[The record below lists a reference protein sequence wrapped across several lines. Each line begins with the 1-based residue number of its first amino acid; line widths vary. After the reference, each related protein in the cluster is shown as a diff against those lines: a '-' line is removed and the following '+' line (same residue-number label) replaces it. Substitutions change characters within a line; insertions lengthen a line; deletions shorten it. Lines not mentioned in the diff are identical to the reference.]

1 MPLYIKKKLIKKM
14 KIAISTDSGNV
25 CAHFGRAP
33 EFTFVTIENDQVIE
47 KKVLQNPG
55 HSVGSI
61 PQFVNQQGA
70 KHMITGGMGRRA
82 EAFFN
87 QYGIEVIVGVTGRI
101 DDVIKKILDGTLEG
115 GESLCAPG
123 GGKGYGVDKIHTEAD
138 NNHEHHH
145 FHE

>member
-1 MPLYIKKKLIKKM
+1 M
-14 KIAISTDSGNV
+14 KIAISTDSGYV
-25 CAHFGRAP
+25 CPHFGRAP
-33 EFTFVTIENDQVIE
+33 EFTFVTIENNQVIE

-70 KHMITGGMGRRA
+70 KYMIAGGMGRRA

-87 QYGIEVIVGVTGRI
+87 QYGIEVILGVTGKI

-123 GGKGYGVDKIHTEAD
+123 KGKGYGVEKIHTEAD
-138 NNHEHHH
+138 DNQEHHH
-145 FHE
+145 HDELSD

>member
-1 MPLYIKKKLIKKM
+1 M

-33 EFTFVTIENDQVIE
+33 EFTFITIENNQVIE
-47 KKVLQNPG
+47 KEVLQNPG

-61 PQFVNQQGA
+61 PQYVNQQGA
-70 KHMITGGMGRRA
+70 KYMIAGGMGRRA
-82 EAFFN
+82 EDFFN
-87 QYGIEVIVGVTGRI
+87 QYGIEVIVGVTGKI

-123 GGKGYGVDKIHTEAD
+123 GGKGYGVEKIHTEAD
-138 NNHEHHH
+138 DNHEHHH
-145 FHE
+145 HE

>member
-1 MPLYIKKKLIKKM
+1 M
-14 KIAISTDSGNV
+14 KVAISTDSGYV
-25 CAHFGRAP
+25 SAHFGRAP
-33 EFTFVTIENDQVIE
+33 DFTFVTIEDNRVL
-47 KKVLQNPG
+47 KKEILPNPG

-61 PQFVNQQGA
+61 PQFINQQGA
-70 KHMITGGMGRRA
+70 KYMIAGGMGRRA
-82 EAFFN
+82 ETFFN
-87 QYGIEVIVGVTGRI
+87 QYGIEVIVGVSGRI

-123 GGKGYGVDKIHTEAD
+123 GGKGYGVEKIHTEAD

>member
-1 MPLYIKKKLIKKM
+1 M

-33 EFTFVTIENDQVIE
+33 EFTFVTIENNQVTE

-61 PQFVNQQGA
+61 PQFVHQEGA
-70 KHMITGGMGRRA
+70 NYMIAGGMGRRA

-101 DDVIKKILDGTLEG
+101 DDIVQQILDGTLKG

-123 GGKGYGVDKIHTEAD
+123 GGKGYGVEKIHTEVD
-138 NNHEHHH
+138 DDHKHHH
-145 FHE
+145 FHG

>member
-1 MPLYIKKKLIKKM
+1 M

-33 EFTFVTIENDQVIE
+33 EFTFVTIEDNQVL
-47 KKVLQNPG
+47 KKEVLQNPG

-70 KHMITGGMGRRA
+70 NYMIAGGMGRRA
-82 EAFFN
+82 EDFFN
-87 QYGIEVIVGVTGRI
+87 QFGIEVIVGISGKI
-101 DDVIKKILDGTLEG
+101 EDVIKKILDGTLEG

-123 GGKGYGVDKIHTEAD
+123 GGKGYGVEKIHTDAD
-138 NNHEHHH
+138 DNHEHQH

>member
-1 MPLYIKKKLIKKM
+1 M

-70 KHMITGGMGRRA
+70 NFMIAGGMGRRA

-115 GESLCAPG
+115 GESLCSPG

-138 NNHEHHH
+138 DNHEHHH